1 MWDTVSQVVGGEE
14 KRLRRR
20 PQDFLNGAGF
30 WERNTFRMS
39 FPSSLNHL
47 PFLVGPSGPSLW
59 EETEENEKKT
69 TIVRIRTRV
78 GVLAGGSGPVFAL
91 PPFQVDQEDMR
102 PDCWPYT

>member
-1 MWDTVSQVVGGEE
+1 MARASGSETPSAC
-14 KRLRRR
+14 L
-20 PQDFLNGAGF
+20 FL
-30 WERNTFRMS
+30 
-39 FPSSLNHL
+39 PSSITCL
-47 PFLVGPSGPSLW
+47 FWWGPVAPLCGKRQKRMK
-59 EETEENEKKT
+59 KKT